1 MYEIKLSP
9 RLAAAAKLVGKGSI
23 ADIGTDHALLPIHL
37 VQSGHPRA
45 LASDIKEGP
54 CQRARINI
62 YANGLHSKIKV
73 VCCPGLNAVPEFA
86 PDNIVIAGMG
96 GEMITSILG
105 ASDYPQKSRC
115 RLVLQPQSMQD
126 VLRRYLAENRFEI
139 TAETVVLDGG
149 KYYQLMAAIYTG
161 EVYQMTDTEYKL
173 GRQNL
178 ERAAKYCSKTDTEW
192 LKKQYESAKRRVD
205 GRGGAYDD
213 TPEQKK
219 DRELMSVIDKIIK

>member
-9 RLAAAAKLVGKGSI
+9 RLAAAAKLVGKGSV

-37 VQSGHPRA
+37 VQSGHPKA

-54 CQRARINI
+54 CQRARTNI

-73 VCCPGLNAVPEFA
+73 VCCPGLDAVPEFA

-96 GEMITSILG
+96 GEMIASILA
-105 ASDYPQKSRC
+105 ASEYPKESKC

-126 VLRRYLAENRFEI
+126 VLRRYLSENGFEI
-139 TAETVVLDGG
+139 TDEAVVLDGG
-149 KYYQLMAAIYTG
+149 KYYQLLAAKYTG
-161 EVYQMTDTEYKL
+161 KAVEMTDAEYKL
-173 GRQNL
+173 GKLNL
-178 ERAAKYCSKTDTEW
+178 SRAEKLHGATDTEW
-192 LKKQYESAKRRVD
+192 LKKQYDAAARRVS
-205 GRGGAYDD
+205 GRGEAHED

-219 DRELMSVIDKIIK
+219 DRELMAVIENIIK